1 MSHYNNFSD
10 GALEAWFA
18 NFVDVA
24 NTNSAVRGLGL
35 PEIAALEAARDD
47 YEAARTG
54 RANAAAAAIAA
65 TVDKNNNR
73 TAVLALVGG
82 YNAEWQADSA
92 VSDLIIA
99 DLGLTVHDETPSTI
113 GVFTPL
119 NFVAS
124 GDGNGAVKM
133 KWSRNGNVWGCAF
146 LIEVSYDDGATWQVS
161 SSTTQAKKTLT
172 GVTIRPTA
180 FRVRAE
186 RNGQISAPSSTS
198 TVYLAASPAEPV
210 EPPLALAA

>member
-10 GALEAWFA
+10 GALEAWYA

-24 NTNSAVRGLGL
+24 NTNSAVLGLGL

-73 TAVLALVGG
+73 SAVLALVGG

>member
-1 MSHYNNFSD
+1 MSDFSKLSD
-10 GALEAWFA
+10 GALEAWYA

-24 NTNSAVRGLGL
+24 NTNATVLGLGL
-35 PEIAALEAARDD
+35 PDILVLETARDD
-47 YEAARTG
+47 FEAARTG
-54 RANAAAAAIAA
+54 RANAAAAAIAS

-124 GDGNGAVKM
+124 GQGNGNVTM
-133 KWSRNGNVWGCAF
+133 KWQRNGNKWGCNF
-146 LIEVSYDDGATWQVS
+146 FVEVSTDNGVTWSLKTAT
-161 SSTTQAKKTLT
+161 TKARITLI
-172 GVTIRPTA
+172 GVTIQPTIY
-180 FRVRAE
+180 RVRAE
-186 RNGQISAPSSTS
+186 RNGTISGASSQSLVYGDTAPVEESPL
-198 TVYLAASPAEPV
+198 VLAA
-210 EPPLALAA
+210 

>member
-73 TAVLALVGG
+73 SAVLALVGG